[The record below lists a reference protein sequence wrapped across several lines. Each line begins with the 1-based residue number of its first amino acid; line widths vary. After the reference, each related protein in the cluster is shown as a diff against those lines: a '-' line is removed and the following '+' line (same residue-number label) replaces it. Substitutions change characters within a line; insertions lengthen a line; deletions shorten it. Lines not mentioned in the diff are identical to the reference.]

1 MQIYD
6 HMPRCT
12 FKFILFNYMIIQ
24 IYIFKKGNN
33 LNFREKL
40 FLDKIL
46 FFIFV
51 FFYIKT

>member
-1 MQIYD
+1 MQIFD
-6 HMPRCT
+6 LVPRGT

-24 IYIFKKGNN
+24 IYICKKGNN

-46 FFIFV
+46 FFYFCIFL
-51 FFYIKT
+51 YKT